1 VPGSQQTRKTGSMPG
16 MPRVRQ
22 RQRLAEPSSAEPS
35 GGQKSSFL
43 PSGVRPVLSSAD
55 QVSGP
60 YHGKMRTPAGHA
72 GAPPIVRLAAGLAAV
87 GVVCFA
93 AGLVI
98 AYFIADHSSSD
109 SSPSSLMA
117 IGLGS
122 AGILLLLL
130 SALLFTGHGLGLLWR
145 YLRRPPRGG

>member
-1 VPGSQQTRKTGSMPG
+1 
-16 MPRVRQ
+16 
-22 RQRLAEPSSAEPS
+22 
-35 GGQKSSFL
+35 
-43 PSGVRPVLSSAD
+43 
-55 QVSGP
+55 
-60 YHGKMRTPAGHA
+60 MRTPAARA
-72 GAPPIVRLAAGLAAV
+72 GSSPTVRLAAGLAVA

-109 SSPSSLMA
+109 SSPSSLTA

-122 AGILLLLL
+122 AGVLLLLL

-145 YLRRPPRGG
+145 YIRRWPRGG